1 MREKEARK
9 RFGTFIQKSGISP
22 FLFGFN
28 LIFRWNHT
36 VLMGKTSWTAMKIFS
51 HVNRAGLS
59 SLTMTAQ
66 GSFPLKRHTLAV
78 SGSSG
83 TGFKNSSQCFYPK
96 HPTARRVGMVGEN
109 GIIFER

>member
-1 MREKEARK
+1 
-9 RFGTFIQKSGISP
+9 
-22 FLFGFN
+22 
-28 LIFRWNHT
+28 
-36 VLMGKTSWTAMKIFS
+36 MKISS

-83 TGFKNSSQCFYPK
+83 TGFRNSSQCFYPK

-109 GIIFER
+109 GMIFER